1 MRPQLFEV
9 RSGLQQVSSRNDANE
24 GVAGSGKIRET
35 GFRKISV
42 GNSDPGSF
50 SESRAQTI
58 RKLQVKKWLLPAAAV
73 VRLAQQVQVA
83 QWAHVA
89 HLAQWSHIA
98 QGIHVAQGTHVTQHA
113 YQDCR
118 SAFSILHFLFISSSF
133 ILVFLSIF
141 RF

>member
-9 RSGLQQVSSRNDANE
+9 RSGLQQVSCLNDANE

-42 GNSDPGSF
+42 RNSDPGSF

-98 QGIHVAQGTHVTQHA
+98 QGTHFAQKAH
-113 YQDCR
+113 QDCC
-118 SAFSILHFLFISSSF
+118 SAFSILQFLFIASSF
-133 ILVFLSIF
+133 ILFFLNFSFFIC
-141 RF
+141 